1 MAAVRQDVLLGTWY
15 AKRSAESDKA
25 GCLCSRGF
33 QAATVSALLH
43 TKGAFAEILT
53 ACRRPQTV
61 RRRLQT
67 VYHRPYITD
76 RTPQTADHRLYIADC
91 KSVLTITS
99 KNKSE

>member
-67 VYHRPYITD
+67 CSENIGEMPKDKNDRITG
-76 RTPQTADHRLYIADC
+76 TNTKAASGYKLFSGLGFQG
-91 KSVLTITS
+91 
-99 KNKSE
+99 